1 MIDAVRS
8 DYGLMPQS
16 RLGCLAERE
25 FQRARLVLPYE
36 TPSSDLRNSSQAYRV
51 PSSGT
56 RYPCWCGSGSGLQF
70 STSGGKESTQFKQ
83 KSDQEK
89 ELQHTN
95 ECDCVGII
103 ANQIDKTL
111 ATKVKDRS
119 LTCRLIDNKEPSWT
133 VSYLRVLDGKDL
145 PTENDC

>member
-51 PSSGT
+51 PSSEFQVPSSGS
-56 RYPCWCGSGSGLQF
+56 RDPWWCGSGSGLQF
-70 STSGGKESTQFKQ
+70 LTSGGKE
-83 KSDQEK
+83 
-89 ELQHTN
+89 
-95 ECDCVGII
+95 
-103 ANQIDKTL
+103 
-111 ATKVKDRS
+111 
-119 LTCRLIDNKEPSWT
+119 RL
-133 VSYLRVLDGKDL
+133 G
-145 PTENDC
+145 